1 MKTSIVL
8 KKLFLLAIPFALV
21 ACGDDSSSA
30 SDDFGPETETPSSS
44 SLEIYSSDP
53 GTDGVSSA
61 AISSSSIERLGQESS
76 SSEGKDPCTER
87 KASWS
92 HLNPGF
98 NYSEFVDTRDNQCY
112 KTTSI
117 AGFEMMSENL
127 NYADSVALPV
137 LRGATHCRFDQE
149 EYCESTGRLYT
160 WDAAM
165 AACPE
170 GWRIPSTVE
179 IAKIFRAAHS
189 AAEMVTLET
198 PPYPGG
204 EITDAYGIS
213 IVPTG
218 IYYAD
223 DPYMDD
229 GDETLLTLAALWLSD
244 GDDDGTAPAFLI
256 EFGEYVDYML
266 SEPESKKSGLAVRCI
281 RD

>member
-1 MKTSIVL
+1 MKTLTVL
-8 KKLFLLAIPFALV
+8 KKLFLLAIPFAVV
-21 ACGDDSSSA
+21 ACGSDSSSG
-30 SDDFGPETETPSSS
+30 SDDFGSELENPSSS
-44 SLEIYSSDP
+44 SLVHYSS
-53 GTDGVSSA
+53 GTDSVSSA
-61 AISSSSIERLGQESS
+61 ALSSSSIEKQEQGSS
-76 SSEGKDPCTER
+76 SSEARNPCAER

-98 NYSEFVDTRDNQCY
+98 DYSEFVDERDNQCY

-137 LRGATHCRFDQE
+137 LRGATYCRFGQE

-170 GWRIPSTVE
+170 GWRIPSTDE

-223 DPYMDD
+223 DPYIDE

-244 GDDDGTAPAFLI
+244 GEDDGTAPAFLI

-266 SEPESKKSGLAVRCI
+266 SEPESKKSGIAVRCI
-281 RD
+281 RG

>member
-1 MKTSIVL
+1 MKSVNIL
-8 KKLFLLAIPFALV
+8 RSFFLMAVPFALI
-21 ACGDDSSSA
+21 ACGDDSSSG
-30 SDDFGPETETPSSS
+30 SDDFDSETETPSSS
-44 SLEIYSSDP
+44 SLAIYSSNG
-53 GTDGVSSA
+53 GTDNVSSA
-61 AISSSSIERLGQESS
+61 TISSSSAEKPESS
-76 SSEGKDPCTER
+76 SLEGRNPCAER

-98 NYSEFVDTRDNQCY
+98 NYAEFVDERDNQCY

-117 AGFEMMSENL
+117 AGYEMMSENL

-165 AACPE
+165 VACPE
-170 GWRIPSTVE
+170 GWRIPSTDE
-179 IAKIFRAAHS
+179 ISKIFRAAHS

-204 EITDAYGIS
+204 EITDAFGIS

-229 GDETLLTLAALWLSD
+229 GDETLLTMAALWLSD
-244 GDDDGTAPAFLI
+244 GDDDGTAPAFLVK
-256 EFGEYVDYML
+256 FGEYVDYML
-266 SEPESKKSGLAVRCI
+266 SEPESKKSGIAVRCI